1 MSQHTSSGGDLLLR
15 LYLPPIPFLLLG
27 DAYHSRGNLKVFPN
41 FQSTSKDRCV
51 CTAAR
56 WQTAALL
63 HYCDKAFVCICQLPT
78 LRGPQNVACR
88 LFVLSSPSSKLSRA
102 WRAEHPHAN
111 IDRTWASNS
120 SVNPSLKL
128 GCLILHLSRLLLS
141 SFNCN
146 IGL

>member
-15 LYLPPIPFLLLG
+15 LYLPPIPLLLG

-78 LRGPQNVACR
+78 LRGPQNVLRMAAMRQAAYRPQKTDARTFQPHTPTGCR
-88 LFVLSSPSSKLSRA
+88 TRRPYCFAKLLFQ
-102 WRAEHPHAN
+102 
-111 IDRTWASNS
+111 
-120 SVNPSLKL
+120 
-128 GCLILHLSRLLLS
+128 ILVVEGVEPI
-141 SFNCN
+141 NE
-146 IGL
+146 